1 MVPGSTFRYGSNFM
15 GLRYSARLSRRR
27 RVEAEASPFPRED
40 TTPPVTK
47 RYFADM
53 SSSPLNADW
62 VFGGRLPGAHGNY
75 KLGRG
80 SCRGAQPIM
89 AEKSGE
95 AKSKPEPIGTSEHR
109 EIGTSDNLPN
119 LQVRWFVDV
128 PITRFPIEIKSSMRK
143 IILACGISLDGYIAR
158 PDGSVDFLFMP
169 KDFSMAPFF
178 KTIDVMLMGRKTYDV
193 AMKMGGL

>member
-1 MVPGSTFRYGSNFM
+1 MRWPCGRGFS
-15 GLRYSARLSRRR
+15 SRGPRG
-27 RVEAEASPFPRED
+27 AAASPWPRKD

-75 KLGRG
+75 RLGRG

-109 EIGTSDNLPN
+109 EIGTSGNL
-119 LQVRWFVDV
+119 D
-128 PITRFPIEIKSSMRK
+128 I
-143 IILACGISLDGYIAR
+143 G
-158 PDGSVDFLFMP
+158 
-169 KDFSMAPFF
+169 
-178 KTIDVMLMGRKTYDV
+178 
-193 AMKMGGL
+193 

>member
-15 GLRYSARLSRRR
+15 RLTFSPRLSSRLPM
-27 RVEAEASPFPRED
+27 EAAASPLPSED

-75 KLGRG
+75 RLGRG

-89 AEKSGE
+89 AENAGE
-95 AKSKPEPIGTSEHR
+95 AKSKPARIGTSGHR
-109 EIGTSDNLPN
+109 QASTLRVEGF
-119 LQVRWFVDV
+119 Q
-128 PITRFPIEIKSSMRK
+128 ITR
-143 IILACGISLDGYIAR
+143 C
-158 PDGSVDFLFMP
+158 PDYPMSRL
-169 KDFSMAPFF
+169 
-178 KTIDVMLMGRKTYDV
+178 R
-193 AMKMGGL
+193 